1 MISLLESTQHGEHDS
16 WTTVGIKYTTLSL
29 GETHIICLH
38 TDYANVFTPVSL
50 LYVNGGSPL
59 QENIT
64 LTIFACSNPN
74 FHLLN
79 EVEILFT
86 WRLTTVNKSLLR
98 VEFHYRCN
106 PATRLSQI
114 RTGISNV
121 VFLCTMI
128 SGERWLFLLL
138 KLVELLTITV
148 YAFVL

>member
-29 GETHIICLH
+29 GKTHIICLH

-121 VFLCTMI
+121 VFLCFSFYYPNYVNLFYVMI
-128 SGERWLFLLL
+128 SILLYRYN
-138 KLVELLTITV
+138 I
-148 YAFVL
+148 